1 MARQPAFRVGR
12 VSVRPAFQRVGCV
25 ARDRMDVYADDQRLG
40 QIIRDRR
47 GWFIHPPTLRP
58 AHIGRGARHRTARSA
73 ARNMSD
79 AYAMT

>member
-1 MARQPAFRVGR
+1 
-12 VSVRPAFQRVGCV
+12 
-25 ARDRMDVYADDQRLG
+25 MDVYADDQKLG

-58 AHIGRGARHRTARSA
+58 AHIGRGARHRTARTA